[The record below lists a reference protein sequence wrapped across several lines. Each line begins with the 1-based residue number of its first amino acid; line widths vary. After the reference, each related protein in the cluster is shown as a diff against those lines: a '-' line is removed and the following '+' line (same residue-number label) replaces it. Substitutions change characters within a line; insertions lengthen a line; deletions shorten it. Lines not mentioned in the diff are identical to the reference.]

1 MLIQQRHII
10 GFLSAAMGAV
20 SFVALVWAAFSPHS
34 RLRLSPEGFTFG
46 SVRRVSTYRWSDVA
60 AFFPQDIVIAADDD
74 EEPVTRVTPDSPVE
88 TEPTEP
94 KKRGRKPKETAVAA
108 KAEPVVVPV
117 IDEQDVADEAAEAA
131 SDVLTHDDVRAAVGE
146 YTRKFGIVAAQK
158 AIPALL
164 GKPIAEIPDDQDSL
178 RAAVAAIRDDMLE
191 VKKAS
196 DIVASAG
203 LFADEVVPAPV
214 KEITEAD
221 VRDALMAYAAK
232 YDVDDKMANTLIDG
246 PDILKKTFG
255 PAISALRL
263 VPKDQASLRK
273 AYAAINDATD
283 NNWYNRKVVL

>member
-1 MLIQQRHII
+1 MIEIKFILD
-10 GFLSAAMGAV
+10 
-20 SFVALVWAAFSPHS
+20 
-34 RLRLSPEGFTFG
+34 PELG
-46 SVRRVSTYRWSDVA
+46 VYDQLLNHVA
-60 AFFPQDIVIAADDD
+60 AFAPTGWPVQMHDE
-74 EEPVTRVTPDSPVE
+74 EEPVTRVTPDTPVE

-108 KAEPVVVPV
+108 KEEVASIAVPV

-178 RAAVAAIRDDMLE
+178 RAAILAIKADMAN
-191 VKKAS
+191 VN
-196 DIVASAG
+196 
-203 LFADEVVPAPV
+203 PAP
-214 KEITEAD
+214 KAEDTEAD

-255 PAISALRL
+255 PAVSALRL

-273 AYAAINDATD
+273 AYDAINDATD

>member
-1 MLIQQRHII
+1 MIEIK
-10 GFLSAAMGAV
+10 
-20 SFVALVWAAFSPHS
+20 
-34 RLRLSPEGFTFG
+34 FTLDPNK
-46 SVRRVSTYRWSDVA
+46 SVYDQLLDHVA

-108 KAEPVVVPV
+108 KEEVASIAVPV

-246 PDILKKTFG
+246 SDILKKTFG
-255 PAISALRL
+255 PTVSALRL
-263 VPKDQASLRK
+263 VPKDATSLRR
-273 AYAAINDATD
+273 AYEAIHDATD

>member
-1 MLIQQRHII
+1 MIEIKFTLDPKGNMFDQLMEHI
-10 GFLSAAMGAV
+10 
-20 SFVALVWAAFSPHS
+20 
-34 RLRLSPEGFTFG
+34 
-46 SVRRVSTYRWSDVA
+46 A
-60 AFFPQDIVIAADDD
+60 AFFPGQIEALLDD

-108 KAEPVVVPV
+108 KEEVASIAVPV

-158 AIPALL
+158 VIPALL

-255 PAISALRL
+255 PTVSALRL
-263 VPKDQASLRK
+263 VPKDSASLRK
-273 AYAAINDATD
+273 AYDAINDATD

>member
-1 MLIQQRHII
+1 MIEIK
-10 GFLSAAMGAV
+10 
-20 SFVALVWAAFSPHS
+20 
-34 RLRLSPEGFTFG
+34 FTLDPNK
-46 SVRRVSTYRWSDVA
+46 SVYDQLLDHVA

-108 KAEPVVVPV
+108 KEEVAPVVIPV

-131 SDVLTHDDVRAAVGE
+131 SDMLTHDDVRAAVGD

-196 DIVASAG
+196 DIIASAG

-273 AYAAINDATD
+273 AYDAINDATD

>member
-1 MLIQQRHII
+1 MIEIKFTLDPE
-10 GFLSAAMGAV
+10 LSV
-20 SFVALVWAAFSPHS
+20 YDQLLNH
-34 RLRLSPEGFTFG
+34 
-46 SVRRVSTYRWSDVA
+46 VA
-60 AFFPQDIVIAADDD
+60 AFAPTSWPLHEQEE

-94 KKRGRKPKETAVAA
+94 KKRGRKPKETSVAA
-108 KAEPVVVPV
+108 KEEVAPVVVPV

-164 GKPIAEIPDDQDSL
+164 GRPIAEIPDDQDSL
-178 RAAVAAIRDDMLE
+178 RAAILSIKTDMGAVNPAPKTE
-191 VKKAS
+191 
-196 DIVASAG
+196 DIALSGPG
-203 LFADEVVPAPV
+203 LFADESAPAPK

-255 PAISALRL
+255 PTVSALRL
-263 VPKDQASLRK
+263 VPKDPKSLYQA
-273 AYAAINDATD
+273 YHAIHDAVK
-283 NNWYNRKVVL
+283 NNWYNRKVVG

>member
-1 MLIQQRHII
+1 MIEIKFTLDPE
-10 GFLSAAMGAV
+10 LSV
-20 SFVALVWAAFSPHS
+20 YDQLLNH
-34 RLRLSPEGFTFG
+34 
-46 SVRRVSTYRWSDVA
+46 VA
-60 AFFPQDIVIAADDD
+60 AFAPTAWPLHEQEE

-94 KKRGRKPKETAVAA
+94 KKRGRKPKETSVAA
-108 KAEPVVVPV
+108 KEEVAFVVVPV
-117 IDEQDVADEAAEAA
+117 IDEQDVADEAAEAV
-131 SDVLTHDDVRAAVGE
+131 SDVLTHDDVRAAVGD

-164 GKPIAEIPDDQDSL
+164 GRPIAEIPDDQDSL

-191 VKKAS
+191 VKKAA

-255 PAISALRL
+255 PTVSALRL

>member
-1 MLIQQRHII
+1 MIEIK
-10 GFLSAAMGAV
+10 
-20 SFVALVWAAFSPHS
+20 
-34 RLRLSPEGFTFG
+34 FTLDPNK
-46 SVRRVSTYRWSDVA
+46 SVYDQLLDHVA

-74 EEPVTRVTPDSPVE
+74 EEPVTRVTPDTPVE

-108 KAEPVVVPV
+108 KEEVASIAVPV

-164 GKPIAEIPDDQDSL
+164 GRPIAEIPDDQDSL
-178 RAAVAAIRDDMLE
+178 RKAILAINIDMAN
-191 VKKAS
+191 VNPAPKAE
-196 DIVASAG
+196 DIALSGPG
-203 LFADEVVPAPV
+203 LFADESAPAPE

-273 AYAAINDATD
+273 AYDAINDATD

>member
-1 MLIQQRHII
+1 MIEIKFILDPELNVYDQLLNHV
-10 GFLSAAMGAV
+10 SAFAPTSWPLHAQ
-20 SFVALVWAAFSPHS
+20 
-34 RLRLSPEGFTFG
+34 E
-46 SVRRVSTYRWSDVA
+46 
-60 AFFPQDIVIAADDD
+60 D
-74 EEPVTRVTPDSPVE
+74 EAPVTRVTPDTPVE

-108 KAEPVVVPV
+108 KEEVASIAVPV

-273 AYAAINDATD
+273 AYDAINDATD

>member
-1 MLIQQRHII
+1 MIEIKFTLDPKGDLFDQLMEHI
-10 GFLSAAMGAV
+10 
-20 SFVALVWAAFSPHS
+20 
-34 RLRLSPEGFTFG
+34 
-46 SVRRVSTYRWSDVA
+46 A
-60 AFFPQDIVIAADDD
+60 AFFPEQVALAEND
-74 EEPVTRVTPDSPVE
+74 EEPVTRVTPDTPVE

-94 KKRGRKPKETAVAA
+94 KKRGRKAKETAVAA
-108 KAEPVVVPV
+108 KVEEAPVVVPV

-164 GKPIAEIPDDQDSL
+164 GMPIAEIPDDQDSL

-191 VKKAS
+191 VKKAA

-232 YDVDDKMANTLIDG
+232 YDVDDKMANTLVDG

-255 PAISALRL
+255 PAVSALRL
-263 VPKDQASLRK
+263 VPKDSASLRK
-273 AYAAINDATD
+273 AYDAIHDAVK
-283 NNWYNRKVVL
+283 NNWYNRKVVG

>member
-1 MLIQQRHII
+1 MIEIKFTLDPKGDLFDQLMEHI
-10 GFLSAAMGAV
+10 
-20 SFVALVWAAFSPHS
+20 
-34 RLRLSPEGFTFG
+34 
-46 SVRRVSTYRWSDVA
+46 A
-60 AFFPQDIVIAADDD
+60 AFFPEQVALAEND
-74 EEPVTRVTPDSPVE
+74 EEPVTRVTPDTPVE

-108 KAEPVVVPV
+108 KVEAAPVVVPV

-164 GKPIAEIPDDQDSL
+164 GMPIAEIPDDQDSL
-178 RAAVAAIRDDMLE
+178 RAAIAAISDDMLE
-191 VKKAS
+191 VKKAA

-203 LFADEVVPAPV
+203 LFADESAPAPE

-255 PAISALRL
+255 PTVSALRL
-263 VPKDQASLRK
+263 VPKDPKSLYQA
-273 AYAAINDATD
+273 YHAIHDAVK
-283 NNWYNRKVVL
+283 NNWYNRKVVG

>member
-1 MLIQQRHII
+1 MIEIK
-10 GFLSAAMGAV
+10 
-20 SFVALVWAAFSPHS
+20 
-34 RLRLSPEGFTFG
+34 FTLDPKGNMF
-46 SVRRVSTYRWSDVA
+46 DQLMEHVA
-60 AFFPQDIVIAADDD
+60 AFFPEQVVLPEDD
-74 EEPVTRVTPDSPVE
+74 EAPVTRVTPDTPVE

-108 KAEPVVVPV
+108 KAEEVPVAVPV

-131 SDVLTHDDVRAAVGE
+131 SDTLTHDDVRAAVGE
-146 YTRKFGIVAAQK
+146 YTKKFGIVAAQK

-164 GKPIAEIPDDQDSL
+164 GKPIAEIPDDQASL
-178 RAAVAAIRDDMLE
+178 RAAVAAIRNDMLE
-191 VKKAS
+191 VKPAA

-203 LFADEVVPAPV
+203 LFADETPPAPM

-255 PAISALRL
+255 PTVSALRL
-263 VPKDQASLRK
+263 VPKDSASLRK
-273 AYAAINDATD
+273 AYDAIHDAIE

>member
-1 MLIQQRHII
+1 MIEIKFILD
-10 GFLSAAMGAV
+10 
-20 SFVALVWAAFSPHS
+20 
-34 RLRLSPEGFTFG
+34 PELG
-46 SVRRVSTYRWSDVA
+46 VYDQLLNHVA
-60 AFFPQDIVIAADDD
+60 AFAPTGWPVQMHDE
-74 EEPVTRVTPDSPVE
+74 EEPVTRVTPDTPVE

-108 KAEPVVVPV
+108 KEEVASIAVPV

-255 PAISALRL
+255 PTVSALRL
-263 VPKDQASLRK
+263 VPKDSTSLRR
-273 AYAAINDATD
+273 AYEAIHDAVK
-283 NNWYNRKVVL
+283 NNWYNRKVVG

>member
-1 MLIQQRHII
+1 MIEIKFTIDPKGNMFDQLMEHI
-10 GFLSAAMGAV
+10 
-20 SFVALVWAAFSPHS
+20 
-34 RLRLSPEGFTFG
+34 
-46 SVRRVSTYRWSDVA
+46 A
-60 AFFPQDIVIAADDD
+60 AFFPEQTMLTEED

-88 TEPTEP
+88 TQPTEP
-94 KKRGRKPKETAVAA
+94 KKRGRKAKETGVAA
-108 KAEPVVVPV
+108 NVEAESVVVPV

-131 SDVLTHDDVRAAVGE
+131 SDMLTHDDVRAAVGD
-146 YTRKFGIVAAQK
+146 YTKKFGIVAAQK

-164 GKPIAEIPDDQDSL
+164 GMPIAEIPDDQDSL
-178 RAAVAAIRDDMLE
+178 RAAVDAIRNDMLE
-191 VKKAS
+191 VKKAA

-203 LFADEVVPAPV
+203 LFADTPASAPE

-232 YDVDDKMANTLIDG
+232 YDVDDKMANTLVDG

-255 PAISALRL
+255 PWVSALRL

-273 AYAAINDATD
+273 AYDAINDATD